1 MAEIK
6 TGADNVGTLLLQYE
20 KRRGVVID
28 SLPDPVKAAV
38 VEKIARNLVILADMQ
53 LIALESPSPMETL
66 QKIDSYMDQMKREI
80 GPLQRPSSRPA
91 NKKHH

>member
-6 TGADNVGTLLLQYE
+6 TGAENVGSLILQYE

-28 SLPDPVKAAV
+28 SLPEPVREAV
-38 VEKIARNLVILADMQ
+38 VRQIARNLIILADMQ

-66 QKIDSYMDQMKREI
+66 KKIDSIMDQMKQEI
-80 GPLQRPSSRPA
+80 GPLQRPSSRPT